1 MATVYHCIK
10 NRLLALLKG
19 RWPDRHNFAE
29 EIPRTQGDE
38 GQPPILDYFFLDIVP
53 TGMTTMDKE
62 RSQLSV
68 LVDIIAHTAAESNSE
83 YLELADEIDKLIRP
97 VFSFE
102 AGAVTIPD
110 ASSRVVDRMLH
121 YTFTL
126 RFIVRRA
133 PTETYDFM
141 ETLDMELAEREE

>member
-1 MATVYHCIK
+1 
-10 NRLLALLKG
+10 
-19 RWPDRHNFAE
+19 
-29 EIPRTQGDE
+29 
-38 GQPPILDYFFLDIVP
+38 
-53 TGMTTMDKE
+53 MTTMDKE

-126 RFIVRRA
+126 RLIVRRA